1 MSDVQIRRAAPDDW
15 RLVREVRLATLRTDP
30 AAFGSTADDEAGR
43 PEQDWRHRVEAFTW
57 FLALDEA
64 VDEAA
69 GEAGG
74 RPVGVVRTGTEDG
87 AADGERMLAS
97 LWVAPGHR
105 GTGLV
110 GRLVDAVAADARA
123 AGARWVTLWVMRSNA
138 RARAAYARLGFVPVP
153 TPAAQ
158 AGHECAGEVRLG
170 LRLTPSADVVVRTI
184 ASADEWEVLRDVRL
198 DALRTDPGAFYATYA
213 AEAADD
219 EARWRERAARG
230 SMRVAVDAGSG
241 DVLGCLGAFDEEGAP
256 PGGLHLYGMWVAPSA
271 RGRGVARVLVDT
283 VCAQARR
290 DGLERVTLWVVL
302 TNTHARAVYAGL
314 GFVEEEPPPG
324 VHDYRPEG
332 EARLVR
338 HLDAAATG

>member
-1 MSDVQIRRAAPDDW
+1 MSDVQIRRAAADDW

-57 FLALDEA
+57 FLA

-69 GEAGG
+69 DEAGG
-74 RPVGVVRTGTEDG
+74 GPVGVVRTGTEDG

-110 GRLVDAVAADARA
+110 DRLVDAVAADARA
-123 AGARWVTLWVMRSNA
+123 AGARWLTLWVMRSNA
-138 RARAAYARLGFVPVP
+138 RARAAYERLGFVPVP

-158 AGHECAGEVRLG
+158 SGHECAGEVRLG
-170 LRLTPSADVVVRTI
+170 LRLAPPADVVVRTI
-184 ASADEWEVLRDVRL
+184 AAADEWQVLRDVRL
-198 DALRTDPGAFYATYA
+198 EALRTDPDAFYATYA
-213 AEAADD
+213 AEAAHD

-230 SMRVAVDAGSG
+230 SMRVAVDPGTA
-241 DVLGCLGAFDEEGAP
+241 DVLGCLGTFEEEGAP
-256 PGGLHLYGMWVAPSA
+256 PGGLHLYGMWVAPRA
-271 RGRGVARVLVDT
+271 RGRGVARTLVDT
-283 VCAQARR
+283 VCTQARR
-290 DGLERVTLWVVL
+290 DGSERVTLWVVL
-302 TNTHARAVYAGL
+302 ANTRARAVYAGL

-332 EARLVR
+332 EVRMVR
-338 HLDAAATG
+338 HLA